1 MLDTQPPPS
10 EPPLVDS
17 VVRALEAGQ
26 RVVLDRVDLLRFDL
40 RQLASRTL
48 SGALLVAV
56 GAFLMAAA
64 WVTWM
69 GAVVVW
75 LQQYLSLGASL
86 AAVAAAT
93 TGFGAGAVAI
103 GIRRGR
109 IGTAGDAGKSV
120 GAASAEVSG
129 MNGALRP

>member
-26 RVVLDRVDLLRFDL
+26 RLVLDRVDLLRFDL
-40 RQLASRTL
+40 RQLASRAL

-56 GAFLMAAA
+56 GAFLLAGA

-93 TGFGAGAVAI
+93 AGFGAGAIAI

-109 IGTAGDAGKSV
+109 IGTAGDVGQSV
-120 GAASAEVSG
+120 RAASPETSG
-129 MNGALRP
+129 TDGALRP